1 MTTAAHGMKAVKILI
16 ATAVACTA
24 TFFTEFRVEHIGDQG
39 PRISLGMSQA
49 EALPRHRVA
58 RRTARRTSRRV
69 ARRHAVLPGGCPLVG
84 LYYYCGG
91 VYYQP
96 VVESGQTVYIVVTP

>member
-1 MTTAAHGMKAVKILI
+1 MKTVRILI
-16 ATAVACTA
+16 AAAVACTA
-24 TFFTEFRVEHIGDQG
+24 VFFTELRVERIGDQG

-69 ARRHAVLPGGCPLVG
+69 ARRHAFLPAGCPLMG
-84 LYYYCGG
+84 PYYYCGG

-96 VVESGQTVYIVVTP
+96 VVETGKTVYVVVTP

>member
-1 MTTAAHGMKAVKILI
+1 
-16 ATAVACTA
+16 
-24 TFFTEFRVEHIGDQG
+24 VERIGDQG
-39 PRISLGMSQA
+39 PRISLGVSEA

-69 ARRHAVLPGGCPLVG
+69 ARRHAVLPVGCPLVG
-84 LYYYCGG
+84 LYHYCGG

-96 VVESGQTVYIVVTP
+96 VVESGKTVYVVVTP

>member
-1 MTTAAHGMKAVKILI
+1 MKAVRILI
-16 ATAVACTA
+16 AAAVACTA
-24 TFFTEFRVEHIGDQG
+24 VFFTEFRVERTGDQG
-39 PRISLGMSQA
+39 PRISLGVSEA

-69 ARRHAVLPGGCPLVG
+69 ARRHAVLPAGCPLVG

-96 VVESGQTVYIVVTP
+96 VVESGKTVYVVVTP

>member
-1 MTTAAHGMKAVKILI
+1 MKAVRILI
-16 ATAVACTA
+16 AAVIACTGV
-24 TFFTEFRVEHIGDQG
+24 FFTELRVEPIGDQG
-39 PRISLGMSQA
+39 PRISFGVRQA

-69 ARRHAVLPGGCPLVG
+69 ARRHAFLPAGCPLVG

-91 VYYQP
+91 IYYQP
-96 VVESGQTVYIVVTP
+96 VVEAGSTVYIVVTP

>member
-1 MTTAAHGMKAVKILI
+1 MKAVRILI
-16 ATAVACTA
+16 AAAVACTA
-24 TFFTEFRVEHIGDQG
+24 VFFTEFRVERTGDQA
-39 PRISLGMSQA
+39 PRISFGVSQA
-49 EALPRHRVA
+49 EALPYHRRVA